1 MTEKQPVA
9 KQPMNI
15 TMQGYEV
22 IEKTVKPCATSARIL
37 VPKEWIGKKVR
48 TVLIEPLEP

>member
-1 MTEKQPVA
+1 MTENQSVA

-22 IEKTVKPCATSARIL
+22 IEKIVKPCATSARIL

-48 TVLIEPLEP
+48 AVLIEP